1 MRPLQYT
8 CARKCTRSCKKGWS
22 QGLELH
28 HHFAMALRNGT
39 LYLRCTILVYFGAL
53 GLSLAPASA
62 VAQAASAQR
71 LRVVGGLASVS
82 QYTLHEEP
90 FWNQELARLSGGKYS
105 ASIVPFNR
113 AGVPGPEMLNLMK
126 LGVVPFGTALLS
138 QISNDHPELGA
149 PDLAGL
155 NPDMPSLRRVV
166 GAFRPYLERTL
177 RERHDVELLAIY
189 VYPAQVVFC
198 KQQMKHLPDLAGR
211 RIRVSGAAQADFV
224 RALNGTPV
232 FTEFAELMSNMN
244 SGNTDCA
251 ITGAMSGNTLG
262 LHRVTSSI
270 YTMPINWG
278 LAIFGANKEAWTALP
293 ADLKTLLRSELPK
306 LEAAVWT
313 ESERE
318 TSEGVA
324 CNTGAPACTRD
335 RKGAMVEARPS
346 AEDQRRGR
354 EIFATKVLA
363 GWLQRCGSLCAQV
376 WTQTVAPV
384 TGIKAPAQ

>member
-1 MRPLQYT
+1 MLIGAAAT
-8 CARKCTRSCKKGWS
+8 
-22 QGLELH
+22 
-28 HHFAMALRNGT
+28 ALAQP
-39 LYLRCTILVYFGAL
+39 VP
-53 GLSLAPASA
+53 AP
-62 VAQAASAQR
+62 AQR
-71 LRVVGGLASVS
+71 LRIVGGLASVS
-82 QYTLHEEP
+82 QYTLHEER
-90 FWNQELARLSGGKYS
+90 FWSQELARLSGGKYS
-105 ASIVPFNR
+105 ASIVPFNQ

-155 NPDMPSLRRVV
+155 NPDMASLRRVV
-166 GAFRPYLERTL
+166 NAFRPYLERTL

-198 KQQMKHLPDLAGR
+198 KQPMKRLSDLAGR
-211 RIRVSGAAQADFV
+211 RIRISGAAQADFV
-224 RALNGTPV
+224 RALDGTPV
-232 FTEFAELMSNMN
+232 FTEFAELMSNM
-244 SGNTDCA
+244 SAGNTDCA

-278 LAIFGANKEAWTALP
+278 LALFGANKEAWHALP
-293 ADLKTLLRSELPK
+293 AELKTLLRSELPK
-306 LEAAVWT
+306 LETAVWA

-324 CNTGAPACTRD
+324 CNTGTAGCTRD
-335 RKGAMVEARPS
+335 RKGSMVEARPS
-346 AEDQRRGR
+346 AEDQKLGR

-363 GWLQRCGSLCAQV
+363 GWLQRCGASCTPV
-376 WTQTVAPV
+376 WNQTLGPA
-384 TGIKAPAQ
+384 TGIKAAAR

>member
-1 MRPLQYT
+1 M
-8 CARKCTRSCKKGWS
+8 
-22 QGLELH
+22 LELH
-28 HHFAMALRNGT
+28 HHFAMALRNYT
-39 LYLRCTILVYFGAL
+39 LHRRCTLLVYLGAL
-53 GLSLAPASA
+53 VLSLAPASA
-62 VAQAASAQR
+62 AAQAAPAQR

-105 ASIVPFNR
+105 ASIVPFNQ
-113 AGVPGPEMLNLMK
+113 AGVPGPEMLHLMK

-138 QISNDHPELGA
+138 QISNDHAELGA

-155 NPDMPSLRRVV
+155 NADMPSLRRVV
-166 GAFRPYLERTL
+166 SAFRPYLESTL

-189 VYPAQVVFC
+189 VYPAQVIFC
-198 KQQMKHLPDLAGR
+198 KQQMKHLTDLAGR

-232 FTEFAELMSNMN
+232 FTEFSELMSNMN

-278 LAIFGANKEAWTALP
+278 LAIFGANKDAWNALP
-293 ADLKTLLRSELPK
+293 TELKTLLRRELPK

-313 ESERE
+313 ESARE

-324 CNTGAPACTRD
+324 CNTGAAACAPD
-335 RKGAMVEARPS
+335 RRGAMVEARPS
-346 AEDQRRGR
+346 AEDQQRGR

-363 GWLQRCGSLCAQV
+363 KWLQRCGSLCAQV
-376 WTQTVAPV
+376 WTQTVGPA